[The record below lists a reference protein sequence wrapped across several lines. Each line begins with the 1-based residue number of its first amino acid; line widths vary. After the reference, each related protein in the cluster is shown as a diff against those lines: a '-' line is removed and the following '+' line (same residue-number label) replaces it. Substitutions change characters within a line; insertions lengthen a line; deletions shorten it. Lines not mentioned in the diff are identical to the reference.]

1 MSSPTARTGATC
13 ESQAQAYLEQQGL
26 TPLAR
31 NYRCK
36 IGEIDLIMRDGET
49 TVFVEVRHRRSRHY
63 GGARASIT
71 HAKMR
76 RVARTAQVFMKH
88 QKMPFETP
96 IRFDVVTIDGAL
108 NQQPTTSWLKAAFE
122 FE

>member
-1 MSSPTARTGATC
+1 MTSPTARTGATC
-13 ESQAQAYLEQQGL
+13 ESLALAHLEQHGL
-26 TPLAR
+26 EPVAR

-36 IGEIDLIMRDGET
+36 IGEIDLIMRDGPV
-49 TVFVEVRHRRSRHY
+49 TVFVEVRHRRSPHF

-76 RVARTAQVFMKH
+76 RIARSAQVFMKH
-88 QKMPFETP
+88 QKMSFETP

-108 NQQPTTSWLKAAFE
+108 SQQPTTRWLKAAFE
-122 FE
+122 F

>member
-1 MSSPTARTGATC
+1 MNSPTARTGATC
-13 ESQAQAYLEQQGL
+13 ESLALAHLEAQGL
-26 TPLAR
+26 TLIAR

-36 IGEIDLIMRDGET
+36 IGEIDLIMRDGAS
-49 TVFVEVRHRRSRHY
+49 TVFVEVRHRRSGSF

-76 RVARTAQVFMKH
+76 RIASAAQVFMK
-88 QKMPFETP
+88 QQRMSFDSP

-108 NQQPTTSWLKAAFE
+108 SGQPQTSWLKAAFE
-122 FE
+122 F